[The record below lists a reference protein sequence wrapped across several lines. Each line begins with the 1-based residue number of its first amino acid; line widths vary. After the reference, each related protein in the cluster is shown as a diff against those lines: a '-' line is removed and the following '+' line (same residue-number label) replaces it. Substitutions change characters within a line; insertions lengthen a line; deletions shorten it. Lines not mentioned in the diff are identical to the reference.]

1 VSDRLLPDLE
11 VSFLVESC
19 RVSGVPD
26 DEDVAVVVDA
36 TLVGLDEDVTCK
48 EREVRLGLGL

>member
-36 TLVGLDEDVTCK
+36 TLVGLDKDVTCK
-48 EREVRLGLGL
+48 ERG

>member
-19 RVSGVPD
+19 RVSRVPD

-36 TLVGLDEDVTCK
+36 TLVGLDEDVTWK
-48 EREVRLGLGL
+48 GREMRLG